1 MLQICIG
8 KYGVIFRHFK
18 GMRKILGLDLGV
30 GSIGW
35 SLIETDAEDN
45 PKAILGMGSR
55 IVPLSTDDAN
65 EFSSGN
71 AISKNQKR
79 TQKRTQRKGY
89 DRYQL
94 RRALLTE
101 KLRELGMLPDERLIK
116 LPVLELWQLRADAA
130 TPGKQLELKE
140 IGRVLYHINQKRGYR
155 HSRSDDGEDKSQKEY
170 VQQVNQRYREI
181 LDEGTTI
188 GQHFAKKLAENEVI
202 TPKGKFYTYRIKEQV
217 FPRDA
222 YVEEFDRIM
231 ECQRRFYPDLLTEST
246 IREIRDEIVFFQR
259 PLKSC
264 KHLVSVCEFAMREYK
279 TKEGKSILAGPKVAP
294 RSSPLFQVCKI
305 WESVNNLS
313 LKNRSGEVYHF
324 SQEERWKMF
333 NFLDNHDK
341 MTVTDLYKLLGISK
355 KEGWWGGKAIGKGL
369 QGNTTKAALAK
380 ALGDRQDLLQFKLE
394 TIDSRQIDT
403 ETGEVLKTISP
414 SFEKEPLYRLWHILY
429 SMHERSEVAAA
440 LERQFGITA
449 HDTVDRLFAIDFVK
463 AGYGNKSARFIREI
477 LPYLQAGMQYSQ
489 ACDYIGINHSNSLTT
504 EENASRVLLDRLPQL
519 QKNELRQPVIEKI
532 LNQMVAVVNA
542 LLSQYGPIDEIRVE
556 LARELKQSR
565 DERNDAFLSINK
577 RERENKVIEERIREY
592 GISPSRSKIQK
603 YRLWEESNHL
613 CFYCGHPVGA
623 AEFLSGSGVE
633 IEHIIPRSL
642 LFDDSFANKV
652 CACRQ
657 CNAEKGN
664 STAFD
669 YMKSKPANDFE
680 DYLKRVEKYFTEKRI
695 SKTKRERLLT
705 PATEIPQDFID
716 RQLRQSQYIS
726 KKAVEMLKLVC
737 RNVWTTSG
745 SITDFLRHNW
755 GYDQILHDLNL
766 PRYSLGGMTESV
778 HFEHNGQKHEEER
791 IIGWTKRL
799 DHRHHA
805 IDALTIASTRQSYIQ
820 RLNTLS
826 ASRDVMHA
834 EVEKQGVQW
843 QEKHS
848 LLEEWTAQ
856 RPHLPYSTVKDFVDG
871 ILVSFKPGKKVA
883 TPGKRYTYKNGKKEL
898 VQDGLL
904 IPRGALSEESVY
916 GQITTIEP
924 SVPIKKLFEDPSVIF
939 KPYIRE
945 LVERRIKE
953 CGGDWKKARA
963 SIGKKPIWLDT
974 EETVALEFATCW
986 KQEYVIKY
994 PVSSL
999 KAKDVDS
1006 IVDRHIQ
1013 EIVRKRIDEVGEKE
1027 AFKTP
1032 IYTDDAQSIPLRSVR
1047 LFTGLDAVEP
1057 VKYVDGVPVGFSKP
1071 GNNHHIA
1078 IYRDQDGNR
1087 SEHVVSFW
1095 HAVERKRYGLPVIIR
1110 DTDSV
1115 WEQIEGESLPE
1126 SFLKNLPQPGLKLE
1140 LSLQQNEMLILGMKE
1155 DEFNDA
1161 IREKDTRRLNKH
1173 LYRVQKLSTMYYVF
1187 RYHTETQ
1194 IDDSKGALEMHKFYR
1209 TVSFRALDALFPRKV
1224 RISVTGELIPI
1235 Q

>member
-1 MLQICIG
+1 
-8 KYGVIFRHFK
+8 
-18 GMRKILGLDLGV
+18 MRKILGLDLGV

-35 SLIETDAEDN
+35 SLIETDANDN
-45 PKAILGMGSR
+45 PSVILGMGSR

-94 RRALLTE
+94 RRALLTD
-101 KLRELGMLPDERLIK
+101 KLRELGMLPDEHLIT
-116 LPVLELWQLRADAA
+116 LPVLALWQLRADAA
-130 TPGKQLELKE
+130 TPGKQLKLNE

-155 HSRSDDGEDKSQKEY
+155 HSRSDDSDDKNQREY
-170 VQQVNQRYREI
+170 VQQVNQRYRDIREK
-181 LDEGTTI
+181 GVTI
-188 GQHFAKKLAENEVI
+188 GQHFAAKLAENEVV
-202 TPKGKFYTYRIKEQV
+202 TPKGRFYTYRIKEQV
-217 FPRDA
+217 FPREA
-222 YVEEFDRIM
+222 YVEEFDRVM
-231 ECQRRFYPDLLTEST
+231 DCQRKFYPDVLTDSV
-246 IREIRDEIVFFQR
+246 IREIRDEIIFFQR

-279 TKEGKSILAGPKVAP
+279 TADGKSVISGPKVAP

-305 WESVNNLS
+305 WESVNNLT
-313 LKNRSGEVYHF
+313 LKNRSGAAYPF
-324 SQEERWKMF
+324 SQEERQRMF
-333 NFLDNHDK
+333 LFLDSHER

-355 KEGWWGGKAIGKGL
+355 KDGWWGGKAIGKGL
-369 QGNTTKAALAK
+369 QGNTTKAALSK
-380 ALGDRQDLLQFKLE
+380 ALNGRQDLLQFQLE
-394 TIDSRQIDT
+394 TIDSKRIDT
-403 ETGEVLKTISP
+403 QTGEVLKTISS
-414 SFEKEPLYRLWHILY
+414 SFEKEPLYRLWHVVY
-429 SMHERSEVAAA
+429 SMHERDELAAA
-440 LERQFGITA
+440 LERQFGIT
-449 HDTVDRLFAIDFVK
+449 DQETVDKLFSIDFVK

-477 LPYLQAGMQYSQ
+477 LPYLQEGMQYSD
-489 ACDYIGINHSNSLTT
+489 ACCYIGLNHSNSLTT
-504 EENASRVLLDRLPQL
+504 AENASRALLDRLPQL

-542 LLSQYGPIDEIRVE
+542 LLSKFGPIDEIRVE

-565 DERNDAFLSINK
+565 DERNEAFLNNNK

-592 GISPSRSKIQK
+592 GVSPSRSRIQK
-603 YRLWEESNHL
+603 YRLWEEANHL
-613 CFYCGHPVGA
+613 CFYCGQPVGA

-642 LFDDSFANKV
+642 FFDDSFANKV
-652 CACRQ
+652 CSCRK

-664 STAFD
+664 LTAFD
-669 YMKSKPANDFE
+669 YMKTKSEDDFE
-680 DYLKRVEKYFTEKRI
+680 DYLKRVEKYFSEKRI
-695 SKTKRERLLT
+695 SKTKRDRLLT

-726 KKAVEMLKLVC
+726 RKAVDMLKQVC

-745 SITDFLRHNW
+745 SVTDFMRRNW

-766 PRYSLGGMTESV
+766 PRYKDGGMTEIV
-778 HFEHNGQKHEEER
+778 HYEHNGQGHDEER
-791 IIGWTKRL
+791 VIGWSKRL

-805 IDALTIASTRQSYIQ
+805 IDALTIACTRQGYIQ

-826 ASRDVMHA
+826 ASKDAMHA
-834 EVEKQGVQW
+834 EVAKQSKQW

-848 LLEEWTAQ
+848 FLEEWAKQ
-856 RPHLPYSTVKDFVDG
+856 RPHIPVSVVKEYVDG

-883 TPGKRYTYKNGKKEL
+883 TPGKRYSYSNGKKTL

-916 GQITTIEP
+916 GQITTIQE
-924 SVPIKKLFEDPSVIF
+924 SVPIKSLFENPSLIF
-939 KPYIRE
+939 KPYIRN
-945 LVERRIKE
+945 LVEQRIRE
-953 CGGDWKKARA
+953 CGGDWKRARS
-963 SIGKKPIWLDT
+963 SIGKKPIWLDK
-974 EETVALEFATCW
+974 EETVALEYATCW
-986 KQEYVIKY
+986 KKEYVIRY
-994 PVSSL
+994 PISSL

-1006 IVDRHIQ
+1006 IVDQHIK
-1013 EIVRKRIDEVGEKE
+1013 EIVRKRIEEVGEKE

-1032 IYTDDAQSIPLRSVR
+1032 IFADAAHRMPIRSVR

-1057 VKYVDGVPVGFSKP
+1057 VKYVGGIPIGFSKP

-1078 IYRDQDGNR
+1078 IYRDKEGNR
-1087 SEHVVSFW
+1087 FEHVVTFW
-1095 HAVERKRYGLPVIIR
+1095 HAVERKRYGLPVIIQ
-1110 DTDSV
+1110 DTDAV

-1126 SFLKNLPQPGLKLE
+1126 SFLKNLPAPGARLE
-1140 LSLQQNEMLILGMKE
+1140 LSLQQNEMFVLGMKE

-1161 IREKDTRRLNKH
+1161 IREKDNRMLNKH
-1173 LYRVQKLSTMYYVF
+1173 LYRVQKIGSMYYVF

-1194 IDDSKGALEMHKFYR
+1194 IDDSAGALAMHKFYR
-1209 TVSFRALDALFPRKV
+1209 CRSFGAFDSMNPHKV
-1224 RISVTGELIPI
+1224 RISITGGIIPSND
-1235 Q
+1235 

>member
-1 MLQICIG
+1 
-8 KYGVIFRHFK
+8 
-18 GMRKILGLDLGV
+18 MRKVLGLDLGV

-35 SLIETDAEDN
+35 SLIETDANDN

-89 DRYQL
+89 DRFQL
-94 RRALLTE
+94 RRSLLTE
-101 KLRELGMLPDERLIK
+101 KLRELGMLPDEKLIK
-116 LPVLELWQLRADAA
+116 LPILDLWQLRANAA
-130 TPGKQLELKE
+130 TPGKKLEPKE

-155 HSRSDDGEDKSQKEY
+155 HSRSDNGDDKSQRDY

-181 LDEGTTI
+181 RDEGTTI
-188 GQHFAKKLAENEVI
+188 GQHFATKLAENELV
-202 TPKGKFYTYRIKEQV
+202 TPNGKFYTYRIKEQV
-217 FPRDA
+217 FPREA

-231 ECQRRFYPDLLTEST
+231 DCQRRYYPDLLTDSV
-246 IREIRDEIVFFQR
+246 IHEIRDEIIFFQR

-264 KHLVSVCEFAMREYK
+264 KHLVSVCEFAIREYK
-279 TKEGKSILAGPKVAP
+279 TKDGKSILAGPKVAP

-305 WESVNNLS
+305 WESVNNLT
-313 LKNRSGEVYHF
+313 LKNRSGQVYRF
-324 SQEERWKMF
+324 SLEERQKMF
-333 NFLDNHDK
+333 VFLDNHDK
-341 MTVTDLYKLLGISK
+341 MTVTDLYKLLGINK

-369 QGNTTKAALAK
+369 QGNTTKTTLAK
-380 ALGDRQDLLQFKLE
+380 ALGSYQDLLRFNLE
-394 TIDSRQIDT
+394 TVESRQIDT
-403 ETGEVLKTISP
+403 QTGEVLNMISP
-414 SFEKEPLYRLWHILY
+414 SFEKEPLYRLWHIIY
-429 SMHERSEVAAA
+429 SMHDKSEVAAA
-440 LERQFGITA
+440 LDRQFGITDS
-449 HDTVDRLFAIDFVK
+449 DTIDRLFSIDFVK

-477 LPYLQAGMQYSQ
+477 LPYLQAGMQYSE
-489 ACDYIGINHSNSLTT
+489 ACDYVGINHSNSLTT
-504 EENASRVLLDRLPQL
+504 EENSSRVLLNKLPQL
-519 QKNELRQPVIEKI
+519 QKNDLRQPVIEKI

-542 LLSQYGPIDEIRVE
+542 LLSKYGPIDEIRVE

-565 DERNDAFLSINK
+565 EERNDAYLSINK

-592 GISPSRSKIQK
+592 GIAPSRSRIQK

-613 CFYCGHPVGA
+613 CFYCGQPVGA

-652 CACRQ
+652 CSCRK

-669 YMKSKPANDFE
+669 YMRTKPECDFE
-680 DYLKRVEKYFTEKRI
+680 DYLKRVEKFFAEKRI
-695 SKTKRERLLT
+695 SKIKRERLLT

-726 KKAVEMLKLVC
+726 KKAVEMLKQVC

-745 SITDFLRHNW
+745 SVTDFLRHNW

-766 PRYSLGGMTESV
+766 PRYSLGGMTELV
-778 HFEHNGQKHEEER
+778 HYEHNGQEHNEER
-791 IIGWTKRL
+791 IVGWTKRL

-805 IDALTIASTRQSYIQ
+805 IDALTIACTRQSYIQ

-834 EVEKQGVQW
+834 EVEKQSDIW

-848 LLEEWTAQ
+848 LLEEWTIQ
-856 RPHLPYSTVKDFVDG
+856 RPHLPYGMVRDYVDG

-883 TPGKRYTYKNGKKEL
+883 TPGKRYTYNNGKKNL
-898 VQDGLL
+898 IQDGLL

-924 SVPIKKLFEDPSVIF
+924 SVPVKKLFEDPSLIF
-939 KPYIRE
+939 KPYIRD
-945 LVERRIKE
+945 LVKQRIRE
-953 CGGDWKKARA
+953 CDGDWKKARA
-963 SIGKKPIWLDT
+963 SIGKKPLWLDK
-974 EETVALEFATCW
+974 EETVALEYATCW
-986 KQEYVIKY
+986 KKEYVIRY

-999 KAKDVDS
+999 KAKDVES
-1006 IVDRHIQ
+1006 IVDKHIRDV
-1013 EIVRKRIDEVGEKE
+1013 VRKRIEEVGEKD

-1032 IYTDDAQSIPLRSVR
+1032 IYADEVRQIPIRSVR

-1057 VKYVDGVPVGFSKP
+1057 VKYIDGVPVGFSKP

-1078 IYRDQDGNR
+1078 IYRDKDGNR
-1087 SEHVVSFW
+1087 FEHVVSFW
-1095 HAVERKRYGLPVIIR
+1095 HAVERKRYGLPIIIQ
-1110 DTDSV
+1110 DTDSI
-1115 WEQIEGESLPE
+1115 WEQIEGSSLPE
-1126 SFLKNLPQPGLKLE
+1126 SFLKNLPAPGLTLE
-1140 LSLQQNEMLILGMKE
+1140 LSLQQNEMFILCMKE

-1161 IREKDTRRLNKH
+1161 IRQKDRRSLNKH
-1173 LYRVQKLSTMYYVF
+1173 LFRVQKIATKDYVF
-1187 RYHTETQ
+1187 RYHVEAQ
-1194 IDDSKGALEMHKFYR
+1194 SSKEMFSYYR
-1209 TVSFRALDALFPRKV
+1209 VQSIPALFGLSPKKL
-1224 RISVTGELIPI
+1224 RISLIGDIIPE